1 MELSF
6 DDADLA
12 ETCSCRELMLGR
24 WGDDGFASVAVR
36 LKQLAAAAD
45 ASEVEMLPDCEL
57 EHRGGSK
64 VTISFGGSDLVI
76 RGALDGRP
84 AARDEHARLQISEID
99 RRDATVAR

>member
-64 VTISFGGSDLVI
+64 VTISFGGGDLVI

-84 AARDEHARLQISEID
+84 AARGEHARLQISEID